1 MANKPAGRGLY
12 IQENPDADECCENI
26 PPGGT
31 VKAGTSKL
39 KWPHEENKPL
49 SDTCTFSTPAPTSSK
64 PKSRISFQS
73 ALTPILK
80 YLNIGNKSPEIS
92 THENN
97 RRQTLSLF
105 SFGAATADCQKS
117 TKGSVQQLNSD
128 PPSSYSGQLFSGMD
142 GPVSFLGDECLP
154 EVTLFDS
161 TCDSTIQLTRNDS
174 PAPDSA
180 PATSASTSPEINI
193 PEIHPPDLSEHTATT
208 DITDPDVKMI
218 HASQN
223 KQQAPVPWLILDKFL
238 PEITLLDVT
247 HDSPL
252 SPEEQPFSIDVTQ
265 DLPPLDLKLDRSLS
279 ELSEKT
285 TAQPS
290 SSDVISSEK
299 LPSTSVQSDKCVGE
313 STAKNS
319 LDVTQDITMGSV
331 LENSKSS
338 SEPSECNIETSQAS
352 AGGNPAN
359 ITREIISSS
368 DISAHSNMESSANQ
382 KVTSEIREEPVESSD
397 TLEANNKELIASH
410 ETKSASEPSGQ
421 NMKMSSASPDDTFSS
436 QPANITHDITSS
448 SDTSAQSVRSTSNME
463 CSSSQKNVTSELV
476 ESCHKVNH
484 EDTELKNYATQPSPK
499 ASDSGNGTFNVVQA
513 ADLSVSTDL
522 NPTASVSHSQNK
534 TLDLPPFNVSCTK
547 DGTSGQAGFGTTE
560 TSPITN
566 QNCSSLKECA
576 PFAVQSTTFEK
587 HSLQKCSG
595 STVLG
600 EDLKNNTFDSQPP
613 SKKSDTITLLETV
626 QSESSQ
632 NASKPNSTITLTEIS
647 SSDGHQSASKPN
659 GTINLSEANPSDGH
673 HNTSRQNG
681 TITLS
686 ETSSCDIRPRSSEKP
701 STPELNNLTNSLKDN
716 NIDVAPEPSK
726 HNVSTDAKDHS
737 AKEVETHDDAS
748 EGGSC
753 ETKDLSGLPVVGG
766 LSDSLNRQS
775 FGTVN
780 HKAKSFDLDDTLD
793 LKADFL
799 ITSTPMTSCKMF
811 NLNTE
816 QVEGLHIGAQKKLY
830 TDGPGKPADQVPSDP
845 PSNLVCDRKTFLKQP
860 AAKSLCPPPKAGAQ
874 LMKSKSHSSIPARLN
889 TVASNLPTK
898 RQRTQ
903 AEASRNTAATA
914 PDAPQGT
921 TGVTSCYN
929 LRATATGS
937 KLPAC
942 GSQRSQLSGIPSGI
956 QRATVCLRPPLTGSS
971 TAISSSTDKLC
982 GPTATNPVTKTS
994 QAKKHPLTRAE
1005 SLLVSK
1011 RKKMDAS
1018 DPCNS
1023 VEAPVSACDATN
1035 KATILKQPS
1044 KRALPAKAQGEEAAV
1059 PAYMSEP
1066 SKACNAPSRARALK
1080 QPGISKKALLPK
1092 TQIHSCA
1099 KCAELEEQLKLISEE
1114 NTRLK
1119 EELLK
1124 YTKQDVPVKSR
1135 C

>member
-1 MANKPAGRGLY
+1 MANKPTGRGLY
-12 IQENPDADECCENI
+12 IRENPDADECCENI

-49 SDTCTFSTPAPTSSK
+49 SDTCTFSTPAPTGSK

-80 YLNIGNKSPEIS
+80 YLNIGNKSPESS

-128 PPSSYSGQLFSGMD
+128 PPSSYSGQLFSDMD

-161 TCDSTIQLTRNDS
+161 MCDSAIQLTRNDS

-180 PATSASTSPEINI
+180 PATSASTSPKINI
-193 PEIHPPDLSEHTATT
+193 PEIHPPDLSQHMATT
-208 DITDPDVKMI
+208 EITDPDVKMI
-218 HASQN
+218 DASQN
-223 KQQAPVPWLILDKFL
+223 KHAPVPWLILDKFL

-247 HDSPL
+247 RDSPL
-252 SPEEQPFSIDVTQ
+252 SSGQQTFSMDVTQ
-265 DLPPLDLKLDRSLS
+265 ALPPLDLKRDRSFNGMES
-279 ELSEKT
+279 GKIA
-285 TAQPS
+285 AQPS
-290 SSDVISSEK
+290 SSGVISGKK
-299 LPSTSVQSDKCVGE
+299 LLSTSVQSDKCVGE
-313 STAKNS
+313 SIAKTS
-319 LDVTQDITMGSV
+319 LGVTQDITMGSV

-352 AGGNPAN
+352 AGDTLGKNPAKV
-359 ITREIISSS
+359 TREIISSS
-368 DISAHSNMESSANQ
+368 DIPADSNVECSANQ
-382 KVTSEIREEPVESSD
+382 KATSEIREEPVEFSD
-397 TLEANNKELIASH
+397 KPQAIIKDLIASH
-410 ETKSASEPSGQ
+410 EAKSANEPSGQ
-421 NMKMSSASPDDTFSS
+421 NMKMSSTSPDDTFSS
-436 QPANITHDITSS
+436 QPANVTHDTTSS
-448 SDTSAQSVRSTSNME
+448 NDTSAQSVRSTSNME
-463 CSSSQKNVTSELV
+463 CSSSQKDPPSELV
-476 ESCHKVNH
+476 ESCHKVN
-484 EDTELKNYATQPSPK
+484 DELKNYATQPNPK
-499 ASDSGNGTFNVVQA
+499 ASNSGNGTFNVMQA
-513 ADLSVSTDL
+513 ADLSVSNDL
-522 NPTASVSHSQNK
+522 NTTASVSHIQNK

-576 PFAVQSTTFEK
+576 PFAVQNTTFEK
-587 HSLQKCSG
+587 HSLHKSSG

-632 NASKPNSTITLTEIS
+632 IASKPNSTITLTEMS
-647 SSDGHQSASKPN
+647 SCDGHQSASKPN
-659 GTINLSEANPSDGH
+659 GTITLSEVNPNDSH
-673 HNTSRQNG
+673 HNTSRPNG

-686 ETSSCDIRPRSSEKP
+686 ETSSCTIRPRSSDKP
-701 STPELNNLTNSLKDN
+701 STPEVSNLTTSPKDN
-716 NIDVAPEPSK
+716 NIDIAPDLSK
-726 HNVSTDAKDHS
+726 HNVTTDAKDHS
-737 AKEVETHDDAS
+737 GKDVETHDDAS
-748 EGGSC
+748 GSGSC

-766 LSDSLNRQS
+766 LSDSLNSQS

-780 HKAKSFDLDDTLD
+780 LKAKCFNLDDTLD
-793 LKADFL
+793 LKADCL
-799 ITSTPMTSCKMF
+799 ITSTPMTKCTMF

-816 QVEGLHIGAQKKLY
+816 QVEGLHLGAQKKLY
-830 TDGPGKPADQVPSDP
+830 TDGPRKPADQVPSDP

-942 GSQRSQLSGIPSGI
+942 GSQRSQFSGIPSGI
-956 QRATVCLRPPLTGSS
+956 QRATMCLRPPLTRSS

-994 QAKKHPLTRAE
+994 QAKKHPLTRAD

-1023 VEAPVSACDATN
+1023 VGAPVSACDATN
-1035 KATILKQPS
+1035 KTTILKQPS
-1044 KRALPAKAQGEEAAV
+1044 KRGLPAKAQGE
-1059 PAYMSEP
+1059 
-1066 SKACNAPSRARALK
+1066 
-1080 QPGISKKALLPK
+1080 G
-1092 TQIHSCA
+1092 CA

>member
-1 MANKPAGRGLY
+1 MREEASPSMANKPTGRGLY
-12 IQENPDADECCENI
+12 IRENPDANECCENI

-49 SDTCTFSTPAPTSSK
+49 SDTCTFSTPAPTGSK
-64 PKSRISFQS
+64 PKSRISSQS

-80 YLNIGNKSPEIS
+80 YLNIGNKSPESS

-128 PPSSYSGQLFSGMD
+128 PPSSYSGQLFSDMD

-161 TCDSTIQLTRNDS
+161 TCESTIQLTRNDS

-180 PATSASTSPEINI
+180 PATSASTSPKINI
-193 PEIHPPDLSEHTATT
+193 PEIHPPDLSQHMATT
-208 DITDPDVKMI
+208 EITDPDVKMI
-218 HASQN
+218 DASQN
-223 KQQAPVPWLILDKFL
+223 KHAPVPWLILDKFL

-247 HDSPL
+247 RDSPL
-252 SPEEQPFSIDVTQ
+252 SSGEQIFSMDVTQ
-265 DLPPLDLKLDRSLS
+265 ALPPLDLKRDRSFNGMES
-279 ELSEKT
+279 GKIA
-285 TAQPS
+285 AQPS
-290 SSDVISSEK
+290 SSDVISGEK
-299 LPSTSVQSDKCVGE
+299 LLSTSVQSDKCVGE
-313 STAKNS
+313 STAKTS
-319 LDVTQDITMGSV
+319 LDVIQDITMGSV

-352 AGGNPAN
+352 AGDTLGKNPAN
-359 ITREIISSS
+359 VTREIISSS
-368 DISAHSNMESSANQ
+368 DISADSNVECSANQ
-382 KVTSEIREEPVESSD
+382 KVTSEIREEPVEFSD
-397 TLEANNKELIASH
+397 KPEAIIKDLIASH
-410 ETKSASEPSGQ
+410 EAKSANEPSGQ
-421 NMKMSSASPDDTFSS
+421 NMKMSSTSPDDTFSS
-436 QPANITHDITSS
+436 QPANVTHDTTSS
-448 SDTSAQSVRSTSNME
+448 NDTSAQSVRSTSNME
-463 CSSSQKNVTSELV
+463 CSSSQKNAPSELV
-476 ESCHKVNH
+476 ESCHKVN
-484 EDTELKNYATQPSPK
+484 DELKNYATQPNPK

-513 ADLSVSTDL
+513 ADLSVSNDL
-522 NPTASVSHSQNK
+522 NTAASVSHSQNK
-534 TLDLPPFNVSCTK
+534 TLDLPSFNVSCTK

-566 QNCSSLKECA
+566 QNCSSVKECA
-576 PFAVQSTTFEK
+576 PFAVQNTTFEK
-587 HSLQKCSG
+587 HSLHKSSG

-632 NASKPNSTITLTEIS
+632 IASKPNSTITLTEMS
-647 SSDGHQSASKPN
+647 SFDGHQSASKPN
-659 GTINLSEANPSDGH
+659 GTITLSEANPSDDH
-673 HNTSRQNG
+673 HNTSRPNG

-686 ETSSCDIRPRSSEKP
+686 ETSSCNIPPRSSEKP
-701 STPELNNLTNSLKDN
+701 STPEVSNLTTSPKDN
-716 NIDVAPEPSK
+716 NIDIAPDLSK
-726 HNVSTDAKDHS
+726 HNVTTDAKDHS

-748 EGGSC
+748 GSGSC

-780 HKAKSFDLDDTLD
+780 LKAKAFNLDDTLD
-793 LKADFL
+793 LKADCL
-799 ITSTPMTSCKMF
+799 ITSTPMTKCTMF

-816 QVEGLHIGAQKKLY
+816 QVEGLNLGVQKKLY

-889 TVASNLPTK
+889 TVASSLPTK

-914 PDAPQGT
+914 PDALQGT

-937 KLPAC
+937 KLPFC
-942 GSQRSQLSGIPSGI
+942 GSQRSQFSGIPSGI
-956 QRATVCLRPPLTGSS
+956 QRATMCLRPPLTRSS

-994 QAKKHPLTRAE
+994 QAKKHPLTRAD

-1035 KATILKQPS
+1035 KATVLKQPS
-1044 KRALPAKAQGEEAAV
+1044 KRALPAKAQGE
-1059 PAYMSEP
+1059 
-1066 SKACNAPSRARALK
+1066 
-1080 QPGISKKALLPK
+1080 G
-1092 TQIHSCA
+1092 CA

>member
-1 MANKPAGRGLY
+1 MGEEASPSMANKPTGRGLY
-12 IQENPDADECCENI
+12 IQENPDADECCENT

-49 SDTCTFSTPAPTSSK
+49 SDTCTFSTPAPTDSK

-80 YLNIGNKSPEIS
+80 YLNIGNKSPESS
-92 THENN
+92 TRENN

-105 SFGAATADCQKS
+105 TFGAATADCQKS

-128 PPSSYSGQLFSGMD
+128 PPSSYSGQLFSDMD

-161 TCDSTIQLTRNDS
+161 ICDSTIQLTRNDS
-174 PAPDSA
+174 PAPDCA
-180 PATSASTSPEINI
+180 PATSASTSPKINI
-193 PEIHPPDLSEHTATT
+193 PEIHPPDLSQHMATT
-208 DITDPDVKMI
+208 EITDPDVKMI
-218 HASQN
+218 DASQN
-223 KQQAPVPWLILDKFL
+223 KHAPVPWLILDKFL

-247 HDSPL
+247 RDSPL
-252 SPEEQPFSIDVTQ
+252 SPGEQTFSMDVTQ
-265 DLPPLDLKLDRSLS
+265 ALPPLDLKRDRSFNGM
-279 ELSEKT
+279 ENGKIA
-285 TAQPS
+285 AQPS
-290 SSDVISSEK
+290 SSDVISGEK

-313 STAKNS
+313 STAKTS

-352 AGGNPAN
+352 AGDTLGKNPAN
-359 ITREIISSS
+359 VTREIISSS
-368 DISAHSNMESSANQ
+368 DISADSNVECSANQ
-382 KVTSEIREEPVESSD
+382 KVTSEIREEPVEFSGK
-397 TLEANNKELIASH
+397 LEAIIKELIASH
-410 ETKSASEPSGQ
+410 EAKSASEPSGQ
-421 NMKMSSASPDDTFSS
+421 NMKMSSTSPDDTFSS
-436 QPANITHDITSS
+436 QPANVTHHTTSS
-448 SDTSAQSVRSTSNME
+448 NNTSAQSVRSTSNME
-463 CSSSQKNVTSELV
+463 CSSSQKNVPTELV
-476 ESCHKVNH
+476 ESCHKVND
-484 EDTELKNYATQPSPK
+484 EDTELKNYATQPNPK
-499 ASDSGNGTFNVVQA
+499 ASASGNGTFNVVQA

-522 NPTASVSHSQNK
+522 NTTASVSHSQNK

-547 DGTSGQAGFGTTE
+547 DGTSGQASFGTTE

-566 QNCSSLKECA
+566 QNCSSVKQCA
-576 PFAVQSTTFEK
+576 PFAVQNTTFEK
-587 HSLQKCSG
+587 HPLHKSSG

-613 SKKSDTITLLETV
+613 SKKSDTVTLLETV

-632 NASKPNSTITLTEIS
+632 IASKPNSTITLTEMS
-647 SSDGHQSASKPN
+647 SCDGHQSASKPN
-659 GTINLSEANPSDGH
+659 GTITLSEVNPSDDH
-673 HNTSRQNG
+673 HNTSRPNG

-701 STPELNNLTNSLKDN
+701 STPEVSNLTTSPKDN
-716 NIDVAPEPSK
+716 NIDIAPDLSK
-726 HNVSTDAKDHS
+726 HNVTTDAKDHS
-737 AKEVETHDDAS
+737 AKEVETHDNAS

-775 FGTVN
+775 FGAVN
-780 HKAKSFDLDDTLD
+780 LKAKSFNLDDTLD
-793 LKADFL
+793 LKADCL
-799 ITSTPMTSCKMF
+799 ITSTPMTNCKMF

-816 QVEGLHIGAQKKLY
+816 QVEGLHIGVQKKLY

-845 PSNLVCDRKTFLKQP
+845 PSNLVCDRKTFLKPP
-860 AAKSLCPPPKAGAQ
+860 AAKSLCPPLKAGAQ

-942 GSQRSQLSGIPSGI
+942 GSQRSQFSGIPSGI
-956 QRATVCLRPPLTGSS
+956 QRATMCLRPPLTRSS

-1018 DPCNS
+1018 DPCSS
-1023 VEAPVSACDATN
+1023 VEAPVPACDATN

-1044 KRALPAKAQGEEAAV
+1044 KRALPAKAQGE
-1059 PAYMSEP
+1059 
-1066 SKACNAPSRARALK
+1066 
-1080 QPGISKKALLPK
+1080 G
-1092 TQIHSCA
+1092 CA

-1124 YTKQDVPVKSR
+1124 YTKRDVPVKSQ